1 MISVNDFLIFAFAS
15 LMLNITPGNDMLYV
29 ATRSTSQGI
38 KAGIVSAL
46 GIAGGCIVHL
56 LAAVVGL
63 SAIIANSALAFDI
76 IKYVGAAYLI
86 YLGIR
91 SFLSKQNKSDSYRIS
106 ISNTVEK
113 KSLSKLFWQGV
124 FTNVLNPK
132 VALFFLAF
140 LPQFIHPEKGN
151 TALQIL
157 LLGLWFNF
165 SGTIVNIIVAMLFG
179 RLGNW
184 LADKQAFIK
193 WQNKITGLL
202 LVGLGI
208 KVALS
213 SRK

>member
-1 MISVNDFLIFAFAS
+1 MIPVNDFLIFAFAS

-38 KAGIVSAL
+38 KTGVVSAF

-56 LAAVVGL
+56 MAAVIGL

-76 IKYVGAAYLI
+76 IKYTGAAYLV
-86 YLGIR
+86 YLGLKSI
-91 SFLSKQNKSDSYRIS
+91 LSKQNKFAI
-106 ISNTVEK
+106 TKKVET
-113 KSLSKLFWQGV
+113 KSLSQLFWQGV
-124 FTNVLNPK
+124 LTNVLNPK

-140 LPQFIHPEKGN
+140 LPQFIHPENGN
-151 TALQIL
+151 VSLQIL

-165 SGTIVNIIVAMLFG
+165 SGTVVNCIVALLFG
-179 RLGNW
+179 KLGNW

-202 LVGLGI
+202 LIGLGI

>member
-1 MISVNDFLIFAFAS
+1 MITVNDFLIFAFAS
-15 LMLNITPGNDMLYV
+15 LMLNITPGNDMMYV
-29 ATRSTSQGI
+29 ATRSTSQGV

-56 LAAVVGL
+56 LAAVIGL
-63 SAIIANSALAFDI
+63 SAIVANSAIAFDI
-76 IKYVGAAYLI
+76 IKYSGAAYLV
-86 YLGIR
+86 YLGIKA
-91 SFLSKQNKSDSYRIS
+91 FISKQNKFS
-106 ISNTVEK
+106 INEK
-113 KSLSKLFWQGV
+113 IEKQSLSKLFWQGAL
-124 FTNVLNPK
+124 TNVLNPK

-140 LPQFIHPEKGN
+140 LPQFIHPENGN
-151 TALQIL
+151 TAIQIS

-165 SGTIVNIIVAMLFG
+165 SGTIVNIIVASLFG
-179 RLGNW
+179 KLGNW

-193 WQNKITGLL
+193 WQNKITGLV

>member
-1 MISVNDFLIFAFAS
+1 MIGLNDFLLFAFAS

-29 ATRSTSQGI
+29 ATRSASQGV
-38 KAGIVSAL
+38 KAGIVSSL
-46 GIAGGCIVHL
+46 GIAGGCLVHL
-56 LAAVVGL
+56 LAAVIGL
-63 SAIIANSALAFDI
+63 SAIIANSAVAFNI
-76 IKYVGAAYLI
+76 IKYIGAAYLVF
-86 YLGIR
+86 LGIR
-91 SFLSKQNKSDSYRIS
+91 SFLSKQNKFDLNDKI
-106 ISNTVEK
+106 EK
-113 KSLSKLFWQGV
+113 IPLSKLFWQGV

-151 TALQIL
+151 APLQIL

-179 RLGNW
+179 KLGNW

-193 WQNKITGLL
+193 WQNKITGSL

-213 SRK
+213 TRK

>member
-1 MISVNDFLIFAFAS
+1 MISLDDFLLFAFAS

-29 ATRSTSQGI
+29 ATRSASQGV
-38 KAGIVSAL
+38 KAGIVSSL
-46 GIAGGCIVHL
+46 GIAGGCNVHL
-56 LAAVVGL
+56 LAAVIGL
-63 SAIIANSALAFDI
+63 SAIIANSAVAFDI
-76 IKYVGAAYLI
+76 IKYVGATYLV

-91 SFLSKQNKSDSYRIS
+91 SFLSKQNKFNLNDKI
-106 ISNTVEK
+106 EK
-113 KSLSKLFWQGV
+113 KPLSKLFWQGV

-132 VALFFLAF
+132 VVLFFLAF

-151 TALQIL
+151 AALQIL

-179 RLGNW
+179 KLGNW
-184 LADKQAFIK
+184 FADRQAFIK

>member
-1 MISVNDFLIFAFAS
+1 MIPLNDFLIFALAT

-29 ATRSTSQGI
+29 ATRSTSQGV

-56 LAAVVGL
+56 LAAVIGL

-76 IKYVGAAYLI
+76 IKYAGAAYLI
-86 YLGIR
+86 YLGVKSI
-91 SFLSKQNKSDSYRIS
+91 LSKQNKFS
-106 ISNTVEK
+106 INSNVEK
-113 KSLSKLFWQGV
+113 KSLSSLFWQGV
-124 FTNVLNPK
+124 LTNVLNPK

-151 TALQIL
+151 TSLQIL

-165 SGTIVNIIVAMLFG
+165 SGTIVNCIVALLFG
-179 RLGNW
+179 KLGNW

-193 WQNKITGLL
+193 WQNKVTGLL
-202 LVGLGI
+202 LIGLGI
-208 KVALS
+208 KVGLS
-213 SRK
+213 SRN

>member
-1 MISVNDFLIFAFAS
+1 MISLDDFLLFAFAS
-15 LMLNITPGNDMLYV
+15 LVLNITPGNDMLYV
-29 ATRSTSQGI
+29 ATRSASQGV
-38 KAGIVSAL
+38 KAGIVSSL

-56 LAAVVGL
+56 LAAVIGL
-63 SAIIANSALAFDI
+63 SAIIANSAIAFNI
-76 IKYVGAAYLI
+76 IKYIGAAYLV
-86 YLGIR
+86 YLGIK
-91 SFLSKQNKSDSYRIS
+91 SFLGKQNKFSLNDKI
-106 ISNTVEK
+106 EK
-113 KSLSKLFWQGV
+113 KPLPKLFWQGV

-165 SGTIVNIIVAMLFG
+165 SGTIINIIVAMLFG
-179 RLGNW
+179 KLGNW
-184 LADKQAFIK
+184 LADKQSFIK
-193 WQNKITGLL
+193 WQNKITGFL
-202 LVGLGI
+202 LVRLGI

>member
-1 MISVNDFLIFAFAS
+1 MIPVNDFLIFALAT

-29 ATRSTSQGI
+29 ATRSTSQGV

-56 LAAVVGL
+56 LAAVIGL

-76 IKYVGAAYLI
+76 IKYAGAAYLI
-86 YLGIR
+86 YLGVKSI
-91 SFLSKQNKSDSYRIS
+91 LSKQSKFS
-106 ISNTVEK
+106 INNNVEK
-113 KSLSKLFWQGV
+113 KSLSSLFWQGV
-124 FTNVLNPK
+124 LTNVLNPK

-140 LPQFIHPEKGN
+140 LPQFIDPDQGN
-151 TALQIL
+151 TSLQIL

-165 SGTIVNIIVAMLFG
+165 SGTVVNCVVALLFG
-179 RLGNW
+179 KLGNW

-193 WQNKITGLL
+193 WQNNVTGLL
-202 LVGLGI
+202 LIGLGI
-208 KVALS
+208 KVTLS

>member
-1 MISVNDFLIFAFAS
+1 MIPVNDFLIFALAT

-29 ATRSTSQGI
+29 ATRSTSQGV

-56 LAAVVGL
+56 LAAVIGL

-76 IKYVGAAYLI
+76 IKYAGAAYLI
-86 YLGIR
+86 YLGVKSI
-91 SFLSKQNKSDSYRIS
+91 LSKQSKFS
-106 ISNTVEK
+106 INNNVEK
-113 KSLSKLFWQGV
+113 KSLSSLFWQGV
-124 FTNVLNPK
+124 LTNVLNPK

-140 LPQFIHPEKGN
+140 LPQFIDPDQGN
-151 TALQIL
+151 TSLQIL

-165 SGTIVNIIVAMLFG
+165 SGTVVNCVVALLFG
-179 RLGNW
+179 KLGNW

-193 WQNKITGLL
+193 WQNKVTGLL
-202 LVGLGI
+202 LIGLGI

>member
-1 MISVNDFLIFAFAS
+1 MIPVNDFLIFALAT

-29 ATRSTSQGI
+29 ATRSTSQEV

-56 LAAVVGL
+56 LAAVIGL

-76 IKYVGAAYLI
+76 IKYAGAAYLI
-86 YLGIR
+86 YLGVKSI
-91 SFLSKQNKSDSYRIS
+91 LSKQSKFS
-106 ISNTVEK
+106 INNNVEK
-113 KSLSKLFWQGV
+113 KSLSSLFWQGV
-124 FTNVLNPK
+124 LTNVLNPK

-140 LPQFIHPEKGN
+140 LPQFIDPDQGN
-151 TALQIL
+151 TSLQIL

-165 SGTIVNIIVAMLFG
+165 SGTVVNCVVALLFG
-179 RLGNW
+179 KLGNW

-193 WQNKITGLL
+193 WQNKVTGLL
-202 LVGLGI
+202 LIGLGI

>member
-38 KAGIVSAL
+38 RAGVVSAL
-46 GIAGGCIVHL
+46 GIAGGCLVHL
-56 LAAVVGL
+56 LAAVIGL
-63 SAIIANSALAFDI
+63 SAIIANSAIAFDI
-76 IKYVGAAYLI
+76 IKYTGAAYLV
-86 YLGIR
+86 YLGVR
-91 SFLSKQNKSDSYRIS
+91 SFLSKQNKFN
-106 ISNTVEK
+106 ISNSVEK
-113 KSLSKLFWQGV
+113 KPLSELFWQGV

-151 TALQIL
+151 ASMQIL

-165 SGTIVNIIVAMLFG
+165 SGTIVNIIVAAMFG
-179 RLGNW
+179 KLGNW
-184 LADKQAFIK
+184 LADKQAFMK
-193 WQNKITGLL
+193 WQNKITGFL

-213 SRK
+213 SRR

>member
-1 MISVNDFLIFAFAS
+1 M
-15 LMLNITPGNDMLYV
+15 
-29 ATRSTSQGI
+29 
-38 KAGIVSAL
+38 
-46 GIAGGCIVHL
+46 CIRD
-56 LAAVVGL
+56 
-63 SAIIANSALAFDI
+63 SDI

-91 SFLSKQNKSDSYRIS
+91 SFLSKQNKFNINNA
-106 ISNTVEK
+106 IEK
-113 KSLSKLFWQGV
+113 KPLSKLFWQGV

-165 SGTIVNIIVAMLFG
+165 SGTIVNIIVAVLFG
-179 RLGNW
+179 KLGNW
-184 LADKQAFIK
+184 FANKQGFVK

-202 LVGLGI
+202 LVALGLSLI
-208 KVALS
+208 
-213 SRK
+213 

>member
-1 MISVNDFLIFAFAS
+1 MITVNDFLLFAFAS

-29 ATRSTSQGI
+29 ATRSTSQGV
-38 KAGIVSAL
+38 KAGIVSSL
-46 GIAGGCIVHL
+46 GIAGGCLVHL

-76 IKYVGAAYLI
+76 IKYVGAAYLV
-86 YLGIR
+86 YLGIK
-91 SFLSKQNKSDSYRIS
+91 SFLSKQNKFS
-106 ISNTVEK
+106 INDKIEK

-165 SGTIVNIIVAMLFG
+165 SGTVVNSIVAILFG

-184 LADKQAFIK
+184 LADKQTFIK
-193 WQNKITGLL
+193 WQNKVTGLL

>member
-1 MISVNDFLIFAFAS
+1 MITVNDFLIFAFAS

-29 ATRSTSQGI
+29 ATRSTSQGV

-56 LAAVVGL
+56 LAAVIGL
-63 SAIIANSALAFDI
+63 SAIIASSATAFDI
-76 IKYVGAAYLI
+76 IKYTGAAYLV
-86 YLGIR
+86 YLGIKA
-91 SFLSKQNKSDSYRIS
+91 FISKQNRFSVNEK
-106 ISNTVEK
+106 VEK
-113 KSLSKLFWQGV
+113 QSLSKLFWQGV

-140 LPQFIHPEKGN
+140 LPQFIHPETGN
-151 TALQIL
+151 TAIQIS

-179 RLGNW
+179 KLGNW
-184 LADKQAFIK
+184 LADKHAFIK

-208 KVALS
+208 NVALS
-213 SRK
+213 SKK

>member
-1 MISVNDFLIFAFAS
+1 MISLNDFLLFALAT
-15 LMLNITPGNDMLYV
+15 LVLNITPGNDMLYV

-63 SAIIANSALAFDI
+63 SAIIANSAVAFDI
-76 IKYVGAAYLI
+76 IKYIGAAYLI

-91 SFLSKQNKSDSYRIS
+91 SFVSKQNKFTINNG
-106 ISNTVEK
+106 IEK
-113 KSLSKLFWQGV
+113 KSLPKLFWQGV
-124 FTNVLNPK
+124 VTNMLNPK

-140 LPQFIHPEKGN
+140 LPQFIHPEKEN

-165 SGTIVNIIVAMLFG
+165 SGTIVNIIVALLFG
-179 RLGNW
+179 KLGNW

-202 LVGLGI
+202 LIGLGI
-208 KVALS
+208 KVAMS
-213 SRK
+213 ARK

>member
-1 MISVNDFLIFAFAS
+1 MISLDDFLLFAFAS
-15 LMLNITPGNDMLYV
+15 LVLNITPGNDMLYV
-29 ATRSTSQGI
+29 ATRSASQGV
-38 KAGIVSAL
+38 KAGIVSSF

-56 LAAVVGL
+56 LAAVIGL
-63 SAIIANSALAFDI
+63 SAIIASSAVAFNI
-76 IKYVGAAYLI
+76 IKYLGAAYLV
-86 YLGIR
+86 YLGIK
-91 SFLSKQNKSDSYRIS
+91 SFLSKQNKFNLNDKI
-106 ISNTVEK
+106 EK
-113 KSLSKLFWQGV
+113 KPLSKLFWQGV

-151 TALQIL
+151 AALQIL

-179 RLGNW
+179 KLGNW
-184 LADKQAFIK
+184 LANKQAFIK

>member
-1 MISVNDFLIFAFAS
+1 MIPVNDFLIFALAT

-29 ATRSTSQGI
+29 ATRSTSQGV

-56 LAAVVGL
+56 LAAVIGL

-76 IKYVGAAYLI
+76 IKYAGAAYLI
-86 YLGIR
+86 YLGVKSI
-91 SFLSKQNKSDSYRIS
+91 LSKQSKFS
-106 ISNTVEK
+106 INNNVEK
-113 KSLSKLFWQGV
+113 KSLSSLFWQGV
-124 FTNVLNPK
+124 LTNVLNSK

-140 LPQFIHPEKGN
+140 LPQFIDPDQGN
-151 TALQIL
+151 TSLQIL

-165 SGTIVNIIVAMLFG
+165 SGTVVNCVVALLFG
-179 RLGNW
+179 KLGNW

-193 WQNKITGLL
+193 WQNKVTGLL
-202 LVGLGI
+202 LIGLGI

>member
-1 MISVNDFLIFAFAS
+1 MISLDNFLLFAFAS

-29 ATRSTSQGI
+29 ATRSASQGV
-38 KAGIVSAL
+38 KAGIVSSL

-56 LAAVVGL
+56 LAAVIGL
-63 SAIIANSALAFDI
+63 SAIIANSAVAFNI
-76 IKYVGAAYLI
+76 IKYIGAAYLV

-91 SFLSKQNKSDSYRIS
+91 SFLSKQNKFNLNDKI
-106 ISNTVEK
+106 EK
-113 KSLSKLFWQGV
+113 QSLSKLFWQGV

-151 TALQIL
+151 AALQIL

-179 RLGNW
+179 KLGNW
-184 LADKQAFIK
+184 LADKQAFVK

>member
-1 MISVNDFLIFAFAS
+1 MITVNDFLFFAFAS

-29 ATRSTSQGI
+29 ATRSTSQGV
-38 KAGIVSAL
+38 KAGVVSAL

-56 LAAVVGL
+56 IAAGIGL
-63 SAIIANSALAFDI
+63 SAIIANSAIAFNI

-86 YLGIR
+86 YLGVKA
-91 SFLSKQNKSDSYRIS
+91 FLSKQNNFTIDKKI
-106 ISNTVEK
+106 EQ
-113 KSLSKLFWQGV
+113 KSLSKIFWQGV

-140 LPQFIHPEKGN
+140 LPQFIHPGKGN

-179 RLGNW
+179 KLGNW

>member
-1 MISVNDFLIFAFAS
+1 MISMNDFWLFAFAS
-15 LMLNITPGNDMLYV
+15 LLLNITPGNDMFYV
-29 ATRSTSQGI
+29 ATRSTSQGV

-46 GIAGGCIVHL
+46 GIAGGCLVHL

-63 SAIIANSALAFDI
+63 SAIIANSATAFDI
-76 IKYVGAAYLI
+76 IKYLGAAYLV

-91 SFLSKQNKSDSYRIS
+91 SLLSKQNKFS
-106 ISNTVEK
+106 IHHAVEK
-113 KSLSKLFWQGV
+113 TTLSKLFWQGV

-151 TALQIL
+151 TAAQIL
-157 LLGLWFNF
+157 LLGIWFNF
-165 SGTIVNIIVAMLFG
+165 SGTIVNIVVAMVFG
-179 RLGNW
+179 KLGNW
-184 LADKQAFIK
+184 LADKQGFIK